1 MTTLLKCQGLK
12 ETDLPQLRLQ
22 LSEARSCH
30 LDASIRGVPCE
41 DVLQGCRWWS
51 RNIQAKNS
59 MLVSCFLLTRC
70 FCPGW
75 KIPPWSVPHS
85 MPTARADFQHHCIMR
100 MNICHLGDAVNSE
113 HVVPS
118 PHTTALSGRKLLHCL
133 PGITYVHEGYGLIPC
148 GAATGM
154 RGRAVMSLCYDGTLP
169 QQAAQRQVIICT
181 VTMAGPAAVLEHHN
195 LI

>member
-1 MTTLLKCQGLK
+1 MQMVVQEHPSQEFYACLLLFAHSLLLSGL
-12 ETDLPQLRLQ
+12 ENPTVV
-22 LSEARSCH
+22 C
-30 LDASIRGVPCE
+30 AS
-41 DVLQGCRWWS
+41 
-51 RNIQAKNS
+51 
-59 MLVSCFLLTRC
+59 
-70 FCPGW
+70 
-75 KIPPWSVPHS
+75 PHS

-113 HVVPS
+113 QVVPS

-133 PGITYVHEGYGLIPC
+133 PGITYIHEGYGLIPC

-154 RGRAVMSLCYDGTLP
+154 GGRAVMSLCYDGTLP